1 MSQAVQGNNLVDR
14 LSAVDTSQL
23 PADGGTQYNRLIFEK
38 SPYLLQHA
46 ENPVDWYPWG
56 EEAFAVARRED
67 KPVLVSIGY
76 STCHWCHVMEQE
88 SFENDEVAAVLNRL
102 FVPIK
107 VDREERPDVDNTYMT
122 ACQILTGGGGW
133 PLNVF
138 ITPDKK
144 PFYAATY
151 MPREARGE
159 MAGIIDILERIGN
172 TWQNNRQQLL
182 DSGQRL
188 SESLL
193 NLEKEASG
201 NTAGQQLNEDPLQET
216 YAHFF
221 KTFDK
226 NRGGFGEAPKFPIPH
241 NLSLLMR
248 IGQRLDLD
256 NAQTMAMRTLQNI
269 RLSGTYDHIGF
280 GVHRYAVDAYWR
292 VPHFEKMLYDQALL
306 TLAAADA
313 FQASKDRFFST
324 MVDEISEYVLRD
336 LTDPQGGFYSGED
349 ADSEGAEGTFYLW
362 TPQQIEEVLGHE
374 HGTIFS
380 HCYEVS
386 EQGNFEG
393 KNIVRL
399 EMDVNQ
405 WAAWFGIEPERLGE
419 VLALGRQM
427 LFAARDKRTRPHR
440 DDKILTSW
448 NGLMIAAL
456 ARAAMVLD
464 KKEYL
469 AAAAASADF
478 ILENLRRKD
487 GRLLRRYRQGEAA
500 IPGFLDD
507 YAFFCWGL
515 IELYQAGFD
524 TRYLAMAL
532 ELTGDM
538 ERLFGDGQ
546 GNLFDSA
553 EDAETVLTRSKTIV
567 DGAVPS
573 GNSAAAWNLLRLAS
587 MTGDQA
593 MAQRGEAVIKA
604 SLAQAA
610 RYPTGT
616 SLLYCALDFALGPKD
631 VVVLAKGENGS
642 GMEKM
647 LATLRERFLPRTLV
661 LCADA
666 DDTQLNE
673 LTPLLQ
679 GKESLEGQAT
689 AYVCRGETCQ
699 APVTGVDELISL
711 LES

>member
-1 MSQAVQGNNLVDR
+1 MKKDPVQQDTVSR
-14 LSAVDTSQL
+14 LSAIDISTL
-23 PADGGTQYNRLIFEK
+23 PTDGGEHYNRLIFEK

-46 ENPVDWYPWG
+46 ENPVDWHPWG
-56 EEAFAVARRED
+56 EEAFELARSED

-76 STCHWCHVMEQE
+76 STCHWCHVMEHE
-88 SFENDEVAAVLNRL
+88 SFESEEVAEVINRL
-102 FVPIK
+102 FIPIK

-138 ITPDKK
+138 LTPDKQ

-151 MPREARGE
+151 MPPEARGD
-159 MAGIIDILERIGN
+159 MAAITDILERIGS

-188 SESLL
+188 TDSLTKLESGATGSAGDQLL
-193 NLEKEASG
+193 DEE
-201 NTAGQQLNEDPLQET
+201 PLRAT
-216 YAHFF
+216 YAQFYN
-221 KTFDK
+221 TFDK
-226 NRGGFGEAPKFPIPH
+226 ERGGFGEAPKFPVPH
-241 NLSLLMR
+241 NLSLLL
-248 IGQRLDLD
+248 RLWKRLGEE
-256 NAQTMAMRTLQNI
+256 NAQAMATRTLQSI

-280 GVHRYAVDAYWR
+280 GVHRYAVDARWR

-306 TLAAADA
+306 CLAAADA
-313 FQASKDRFFST
+313 FQATGETFFST

-336 LTDPQGGFYSGED
+336 LTDEQGGFYSGED

-362 TPQQIEEVLGHE
+362 TPQQIVEVLGVE
-374 HGTIFS
+374 HGTVFS

-427 LFAARDKRTRPHR
+427 LLTAREKRIRPHR
-440 DDKILTSW
+440 DDKVLTSW

-456 ARAAMVLD
+456 ARAATVLD
-464 KKEYL
+464 KPEYL
-469 AAAAASADF
+469 TAAAASAEF
-478 ILENLRRKD
+478 ILNNMRRAD

-500 IPGFLDD
+500 VLGFLDD

-515 IELYQAGFD
+515 IELYQAGFNS
-524 TRYLAMAL
+524 RYLDLAL
-532 ELTGDM
+532 ELTADM
-538 ERLFGDGQ
+538 ERLFGDGN

-553 EDAETVLTRSKTIV
+553 EDAETVLTRSKTIL

-587 MTGDQA
+587 LTADHG
-593 MAQRGEAVIKA
+593 MAERGEAAIKTC
-604 SLAQAA
+604 LAQAA

-616 SLLYCALDFALGPKD
+616 SLLYTALDYALGPKD
-631 VVVLAKGENGS
+631 VVVLAADSNGDHK
-642 GMEKM
+642 EM
-647 LATLRERFLPRTLV
+647 LTVLRKHFLPRTLV
-661 LCADA
+661 LLADP
-666 DDTQLNE
+666 DDVRLNE

-679 GKESLEGQAT
+679 GKVTQDGQTT
-689 AYVCRGETCQ
+689 AYLCRDETCQ
-699 APVTGVDELISL
+699 APVTDAEELIAL